1 MQNTHDMD
9 AQMGVMQDSML
20 MMHEQRCQIMGA
32 KNSQERERLM
42 QAHRAIIPQH
52 IQTMKDVGWA

>member
-1 MQNTHDMD
+1 MD
-9 AQMGVMQDSML
+9 IQMGMMQDSML

-42 QAHRAIIPQH
+42 QAHREIIPQH
-52 IQTMKDVGWA
+52 IQAMKDVGWA